1 MKVLDTT
8 FLIDLIRGQKDTAK
22 IMDSNEPLLTTQINM
37 YEVIRGMFIRNVS
50 EEKYLQISE
59 FFDQIRLLSLDDN
72 SIIKSAEISSGLL
85 KNGQFIGDADCL
97 TAGIALSNGVT
108 TVVTRNVEHF
118 KRIKGIKVESY

>member
-8 FLIDLIRGQKDTAK
+8 FLIDLLRGQKDTAK

>member
-72 SIIKSAEISSGLL
+72 SIIKSAEISSELI

-108 TVVTRNVEHF
+108 TIVTRNVEHF

>member
-50 EEKYLQISE
+50 EEKYLHISE